1 MPSFDILISGA
12 GPAGSTLA
20 LMLARRTRQP
30 GRIALIGRG
39 LTPSASD
46 TASSL
51 ADGRTALPD
60 PRALALNHG
69 SRSLLESLGAWPSH
83 SADIH
88 TVHVSQDRHPGR
100 CLIDDG
106 DLGVPRLGSV
116 VAYPDLLACLHRRL
130 ADSGITLV
138 DDHVA
143 QLQQEAGQVCA
154 RLSSRTLQGQIG
166 IQSDGH
172 PPRGLSRTYHQHALL
187 ATVLATQSRA
197 GWAYER
203 FTAGG
208 PLALLP
214 HPADTRA
221 YSVVWCCTPGQAQEL
236 RALPGPAFD
245 AALQARFGERLGRLG
260 SVGERAV
267 FPLALHVGTALLQP
281 RVVAIGNAAQT
292 LHPVAGQGLNLGL
305 RDVAQLAQTL
315 SPWLAGPDDD
325 PRPVLQAYAQL
336 RRPDR
341 WLTAAITDTLPR
353 VFTTGNSVLNHACGL
368 ALTGLDLIAPARHLL
383 ARHLLQGLRR

>member
-1 MPSFDILISGA
+1 MRDRHNG
-12 GPAGSTLA
+12 
-20 LMLARRTRQP
+20 
-30 GRIALIGRG
+30 
-39 LTPSASD
+39 
-46 TASSL
+46 
-51 ADGRTALPD
+51 LPD

-69 SRSLLESLGAWPSH
+69 SRSLLEGLDAWPTR

-100 CLIDDG
+100 CLIDDA

-116 VAYPDLLACLHRRL
+116 VAYPDLLARLHQQL

-138 DDHVA
+138 DDHVT
-143 QLQQEAGQVCA
+143 QLQQEADQVCA
-154 RLSSRTLQGQIG
+154 RLSDRTLQGRIG

-172 PPRGLSRTYHQHALL
+172 PPRGLSRTYNQHALL
-187 ATVLATQSRA
+187 ATVLATQSRT

-203 FTAGG
+203 FTAAG

-214 HPADTRA
+214 HPEDSRA
-221 YSVVWCCTPGQAQEL
+221 YSVVWCCTPEQAQTL
-236 RALPGPAFD
+236 RAMPSTAFN
-245 AALQARFGERLGRLG
+245 AALQARFGERLGQLG
-260 SVGERAV
+260 SIGERAV
-267 FPLALHVGTALLQP
+267 FPLALHMGAALLQP

-315 SPWLAGPDDD
+315 GPWLAGPEDD
-325 PRPVLQAYAQL
+325 PRPALQAYAQL

-353 VFTTGNSVLNHACGL
+353 IFTTGNSVLNHASGL
-368 ALTGLDLIAPARHLL
+368 ALTGLDLIAPVRHLL